1 MELKKR
7 KIVFVDDDRN
17 VLSALRRELQGLRT
31 EWDMDFFESG
41 DSALNAMR
49 ETQADIVVTDIR
61 MPGMSG
67 YDFLRLVKNEFES
80 TVPMVLSGQMD
91 EGVARALVPSHEFVM
106 HKPCSRDELVRRI
119 RSAILQR
126 ENLFAV
132 RRKLSE
138 ECVVEGLELLLRRG
152 LASGLVT
159 FSDLPDYIRAS
170 LPLDVGTDTF
180 GIQDDKLDLSLLDE
194 LRDL

>member
-1 MELKKR
+1 MESQKR
-7 KIVFVDDDRN
+7 RVVFVDDDRN
-17 VLSALRRELQGLRT
+17 VLSSLRRELQGLRT
-31 EWDMDFFESG
+31 EWDMDFFDSG

-49 ETQADIVVTDIR
+49 KSQTDIVVTDIR

-67 YDFLRLVKNEFES
+67 YDFLRLVKNEFEL

-91 EGVARALVPSHEFVM
+91 EGAARELLPSQDFVM

-119 RSAILQR
+119 RSAIVQR
-126 ENLFAV
+126 ENLFTV

-138 ECVVEGLELLLRRG
+138 ERVVEGLELLLRRG

-159 FSDLPDYIRAS
+159 FSDLPDYLRTS
-170 LPLDVGTDTF
+170 LPLDISFDTF
-180 GIQDDKLDLSLLDE
+180 GILDDKLDLSVLDG
-194 LRDL
+194 LRER